1 MSAQPAK
8 VEESWFAIEAL
19 SRSMRDAAGRED
31 WLQVVELAASRH
43 RNLLYHFQQFPVG
56 PENAGFYQEHLTRML
71 DGERELQALA
81 LDARRRVMRDGA
93 AANHSRRAVGAYL
106 AQ

>member
-1 MSAQPAK
+1 MSTHSVN

-19 SRSMRDAAGRED
+19 SRSMRDAASSEE

-43 RNLLYHFQQFPVG
+43 RNLLHHFQRFPVG
-56 PENAGFYQEHLTRML
+56 PENAGFYQDHLTRML

-81 LDARRRVMRDGA
+81 LDARRRVMREGA
-93 AANHSRRAVGAYL
+93 VANHNRRAVGAYL
-106 AQ
+106 AS